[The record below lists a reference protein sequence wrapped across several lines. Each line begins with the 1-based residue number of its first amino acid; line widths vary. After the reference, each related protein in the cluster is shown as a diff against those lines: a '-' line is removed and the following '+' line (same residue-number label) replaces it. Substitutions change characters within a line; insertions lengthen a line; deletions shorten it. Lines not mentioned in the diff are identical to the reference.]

1 MRKVVLPI
9 LLSAAITAA
18 AAYYFTNTR
27 SSGQTDE
34 IRLSGN
40 IEVIEAQVSFKIA
53 GRVERRPV
61 DEGMYLDKDALVAML
76 DTSDL
81 KLQVDQRRAE
91 WDAAKATLEALEA
104 GSRPQEIAAAK
115 AAMEKAAATLEE
127 LRNGT
132 RPQDIA
138 VAEAALSSAKADEAR
153 ATDNFHRISALPPA
167 ATSADELDR
176 AKSTYVMAREKM
188 RQASEQL
195 NLAKEGPRREEIEQA
210 RAALAQAQQQYE
222 MIKIGPR
229 KEDIDAGR
237 ARAAQAEATFHL
249 AEVTLGYATLRA
261 PMSGVVLSKNIE
273 PGEYVMPGTPI
284 VTMGDLKNVW
294 LRAYVDETDL
304 GRVKLGQKARV
315 TTDTYPGRHY
325 DGWVSFI
332 SDQAEFTPKTVQ
344 TQQQRVKLVYRIKI
358 NIDNTNM
365 ELKPGM
371 PADAV
376 IDTAS
381 AYVKPMAAAAN
392 P

>member
-1 MRKVVLPI
+1 MQKVLLPI
-9 LLSAAITAA
+9 LLAAALTAA
-18 AAYYFTNTR
+18 GAYYFGATR
-27 SSGQTDE
+27 PSGDSDE

-40 IEVIEAQVSFKIA
+40 IEVIDAQVSFKIA

-61 DEGMYLDKDALVAML
+61 DEGMFLEKGALVALL

-91 WDAAKATLEALEA
+91 WGAAKATLEALEA

-115 AAMEKAAATLEE
+115 AAMEKAAATLDE
-127 LRNGT
+127 LHNGT
-132 RPQDIA
+132 RHQDIA

-153 ATDNFHRISALPPA
+153 AGDNFHRITQLPPA
-167 ATSADELDR
+167 ATSADEVDR
-176 AKSTYVMAREKM
+176 AKSAYVMAREKM
-188 RQASEQL
+188 RQAAEQL

-210 RAALAQAQQQYE
+210 KAALAQAQQQYD

-237 ARAAQAEATFHL
+237 ARADQAEAAYHL

-294 LRAYVDETDL
+294 LRAYVNETDL
-304 GRVKLGQKARV
+304 GRVKLGQSARM
-315 TTDTYPGRHY
+315 TTDTYPGRVY
-325 DGWVSFI
+325 QGRVSFI

-358 NIDNTNM
+358 DVDNTKM

-381 AYVKPMAAAAN
+381 GYVKPMATAAN
-392 P
+392 R

>member
-9 LLSAAITAA
+9 LLAGALTAA
-18 AAYYFTNTR
+18 AAYHFINSR
-27 SSGQTDE
+27 SGGQRGE
-34 IRLSGN
+34 ICLSGN

-53 GRVERRPV
+53 GRVESRPV
-61 DEGMYLDKDALVAML
+61 DEGMYLEKGTLVAML

-91 WDAAKATLEALEA
+91 WDAAKAALEALEA

-115 AAMEKAAATLEE
+115 AAMEKAAATLDE

-138 VAEAALSSAKADEAR
+138 VAEAALASAKADDAR
-153 ATDNFHRISALPPA
+153 ANDNYRRISALPPA

-176 AKSTYVMAREKM
+176 AKSAYVMAREKM
-188 RQASEQL
+188 RQAAEQL
-195 NLAKEGPRREEIEQA
+195 NLAREGPRREQIEQA
-210 RAALAQAQQQYE
+210 KAALAQARQQYE
-222 MIKIGPR
+222 MIRIGPR

-273 PGEYVMPGTPI
+273 PGEYVMPGTAI
-284 VTMGDLKNVW
+284 VTMGDLKNIW
-294 LRAYVDETDL
+294 LRAYVNETDL
-304 GRVKLGQKARV
+304 GRVKLDQSARV
-315 TTDTYPGRHY
+315 TTDTYPGWVYQGR
-325 DGWVSFI
+325 VSFI

-358 NIDNTNM
+358 DIDNAKM

-376 IDTAS
+376 IDTGS
-381 AYVKPMAAAAN
+381 AYLKPTGGVTGR
-392 P
+392 